1 MHSQPPSQHSA
12 PDPTPAVNPHDASL
26 LLSRAAAGDTDAAN
40 SLLPLVYEQL
50 RRAAQIKMASER
62 TGHTLAA
69 TALVHEAYLKLAGPR
84 DIPWQNRAHF
94 YAAAAEAMRQILI
107 DHAKSRSRKKRGGE
121 LGKIQLEAAE
131 IPLAQNAQSNQTDF
145 VALDAAIRRLEARD
159 SRGAQVVRLKY
170 FAGLE
175 IAQVALVLG
184 VSERTVKNDWAFAKA
199 WLERTLTN
207 EQTSDTE
214 QANDQPTTQANDQT

>member
-1 MHSQPPSQHSA
+1 MATDPSSHA
-12 PDPTPAVNPHDASL
+12 ATIL
-26 LLSRAAAGDTDAAN
+26 LNDAAN
-40 SLLPLVYEQL
+40 ASDRIKLLLPLVYDQL
-50 RRAAQIKMASER
+50 RAAAQKQMASER
-62 TGHTLAA
+62 VGHTLAA
-69 TALVHEAYLKLAGPR
+69 TALVHDAYIKLVGPR
-84 DIPWQNRAHF
+84 EVPWQNRAHF

-121 LGKIQLEAAE
+121 LAKIQLEAAE
-131 IPLAQNAQSNQTDF
+131 IPLGQNAQSNQTDF